1 MIYTFAVCFMVGN
14 NNVQN
19 IENVDTL
26 LKKTSQ
32 HEHCKQRH
40 IIFTKNKMKVTM
52 I

>member
-26 LKKTSQ
+26 LNIYIST
-32 HEHCKQRH
+32 
-40 IIFTKNKMKVTM
+40 
-52 I
+52 